1 MVNIESGNIKVF
13 PSVRRSDESD
23 LDARLPSEYNL
34 TNIVNRLTN
43 TDSFI
48 VEGLTIVKNLDGAI
62 QLTSGS
68 CNIHGYYFEIKNSI
82 ILNDIGNHDKV
93 YLKIETETSAVN
105 SFVELVG
112 NDESNNVY
120 TGLQIVYRK
129 PETGYYLL
137 LATKDGNGNW
147 INNTQASIRY
157 TSEMVEIPT
166 IKEDTQE
173 IYSVWKLFSN
183 PTNQSDLRLNNLIMN
198 LGNLIIDDGDL
209 DQN

>member
-1 MVNIESGNIKVF
+1 MDNIKSDNIKVF
-13 PSVRRSDESD
+13 PSVRRSDASD

-48 VEGLTIVKNLDGAI
+48 VEGLTIVKNPDDTI
-62 QLTSGS
+62 QLTRGS
-68 CNIHGYYFEIKNSI
+68 CNIHGYYFEIKKSI
-82 ILNDIGNHDKV
+82 TLDDIGNHDKI
-93 YLKIETETSAVN
+93 YLKIETETSNIN

-112 NDESNNVY
+112 NDGSNNIY
-120 TGLQIVYRK
+120 TGLQIVYEK
-129 PETGYYLL
+129 PKTGYYLL
-137 LATKDGNGNW
+137 LATKDGKGNW

-173 IYSVWKLFSN
+173 IYSVWNLFSN